1 MPKTDAPFTTGRREL
16 FLQRESRRACMAIAA
31 NGPLYKRQQ
40 TGKMQPI
47 HPSALLVFWQ
57 EKLAAAL
64 FNFKDVVEYVKLQL
78 EDEQVHCEWP
88 SAPYLSIFVTAMTNK
103 ITYMPMEGVPMRPPE
118 YYDGMCFELEFKLPM
133 SARKLKQ
140 VSPTSLKFLHE
151 ASSAVIIA
159 AARVFGVEGN
169 ITEFGMSS
177 NNMLQ
182 VSLTLGIEEAA
193 NPLLP
198 FKTLQALYMGE
209 DSTLPDLE
217 DALYFVENSEDL
229 PLLCGHRPLVSVQ
242 SRYSISRMQNNQHG
256 KTEGLGICYTIYL

>member
-1 MPKTDAPFTTGRREL
+1 
-16 FLQRESRRACMAIAA
+16 MAIAA
-31 NGPLYKRQQ
+31 NGPLHKRQHI
-40 TGKMQPI
+40 GKMQPMP
-47 HPSALLVFWQ
+47 PSHVLRFWQ

-64 FNFKDVVEYVKLQL
+64 VNFKDVVEHVKLQL

-88 SAPYLSIFVTAMTNK
+88 SAPCLNIFVTAMTGK
-103 ITYMPMEGVPMRPPE
+103 ITYMPMEGVPSRPPE

-140 VSPTSLKFLHE
+140 VSPTSLEFLHE

-159 AARVFGVEGN
+159 AARIFGVEGK
-169 ITEFGMSS
+169 ITEFGMAS
-177 NNMLQ
+177 NHMLD
-182 VSLTLGIEEAA
+182 VSITLGIEEAA

-217 DALYFVENSEDL
+217 DAMYFVNNSENL
-229 PLLCGHRPLVSVQ
+229 PLLCGNKPLVSVQ
-242 SRYSISRMQNNQHG
+242 SRYSISRVQNNQHG